1 VSHSSGKQGLLTR
14 KGKMLLIQALGI
26 IGVMFAT
33 SFIWYWTGHKDG
45 VREGYTRGRSIS
57 RQEFWK
63 E

>member
-1 VSHSSGKQGLLTR
+1 MDDHYGLQINVLEPI
-14 KGKMLLIQALGI
+14 MNSLQIIGI
-26 IGVMFAT
+26 LGVMFAT
-33 SFIWYWTGHKDG
+33 SFVWYWTGHKDG